1 MTRVLIAVDDS
12 DTSLAA
18 AQTAYRLFGD
28 EAEYTVINVAENSPV
43 EWGDDSLR
51 YGTVYPLTIPGAGVV
66 GGVPFVIRSSSS
78 SDLDS
83 DRVDL
88 AEQTADDIARAAG
101 LPHAEPMG
109 DTGDPAEAIVAAA
122 TTHNAD
128 VIVVGTHERGWFK
141 RLVSSS
147 VSGAV
152 IRDSEIPV
160 LVAR

>member
-28 EAEYTVINVAENSPV
+28 GAEYTVINVAENSPV

-51 YGTVYPLTIPGAGVV
+51 YGTVYPLSIPGAGVV
-66 GGVPFVIRSSSS
+66 GGVPFVIRSSSA

-88 AEQTADDIARAAG
+88 AEQTADDIAHEAG
-101 LPHAEPMG
+101 LPHAEPVG
-109 DTGDPAEAIVAAA
+109 STGDPVEAIIAAA
-122 TTHNAD
+122 TAHNAD

-141 RLVSSS
+141 RLVGSS
-147 VSGAV
+147 VSNEV

>member
-28 EAEYTVINVAENSPV
+28 DAEYVVINVATNSPV

-51 YGTVYPLTIPGAGVV
+51 YGTVYPLSIPGAGVV
-66 GGVPFVIRSSSS
+66 GGVPFVIRSANSP
-78 SDLDS
+78 DFDA
-83 DRVDL
+83 DRVDV
-88 AEQTADDIARAAG
+88 AEQTADDIAHQAG
-101 LPHAEPMG
+101 LLHAEPVG
-109 DTGDPAEAIVAAA
+109 DTGDPAEAIIDAAA
-122 TTHNAD
+122 AHKVD

-141 RLVSSS
+141 RLVGSS
-147 VSGAV
+147 VSGDV
-152 IRDSEIPV
+152 IRDAEVPV